1 MRLEGICPTSR
12 VSSNVVLG
20 IIGLCVT
27 KTSLHPTSLGIS
39 IYRDLQFGN
48 NG

>member
-12 VSSNVVLG
+12 VDVVLG